1 MTARP
6 CARGTETTVATPD
19 RDEVLRRRERL
30 LLRSGQLRLDWAQQ
44 VQVLRTPLGVADKAR
59 SATQWLVQHPEWP
72 LGVAALVIV
81 LRPGRA
87 LRWATY
93 AWQGYGLYRRMQRVL
108 NAPRTGR

>member
-1 MTARP
+1 
-6 CARGTETTVATPD
+6 VATPD

-30 LLRSGQLRLDWAQQ
+30 LLRSGQLRLQWDQQ

-72 LGVAALVIV
+72 IGVAALVIV

-87 LRWATY
+87 LRWASY
-93 AWQGYGLYRRMQRVL
+93 AWQGYGLYRRVQRVL
-108 NAPRTGR
+108 SAPRTER